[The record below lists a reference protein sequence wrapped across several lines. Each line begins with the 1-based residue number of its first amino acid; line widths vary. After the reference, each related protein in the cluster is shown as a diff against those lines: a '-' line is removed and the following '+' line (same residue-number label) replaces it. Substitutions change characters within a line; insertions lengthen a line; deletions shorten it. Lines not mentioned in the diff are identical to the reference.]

1 MRKIILVILLPFFIK
16 AQKPAENKTIEVKD
30 SLIEKNI
37 SAFEKSKQEAFKK
50 IESYR
55 QRVIKGESM
64 NDLAALYS
72 EDPGSAKFGGRINNV
87 ERGRMVREFE
97 DVAFSL
103 KEGEIS
109 EVFETRFGYHFIQL
123 ISAHG
128 EAVDLR
134 HFLVKVK

>member
-1 MRKIILVILLPFFIK
+1 MKYLISTVIILFFISTK
-16 AQKPAENKTIEVKD
+16 LFSQIAKD
-30 SLIEKNI
+30 SLAEKN
-37 SAFEKSKQEAFKK
+37 SSSFEKSKQEAYKK
-50 IESYR
+50 IEAYR

-64 NDLAALYS
+64 SDLAALYS
-72 EDPGSAKFGGRINNV
+72 EDPGSAKFGGRINNI
-87 ERGRMVREFE
+87 ERGRMVSEFE

-134 HFLVKVK
+134 HLLVKYSFK